1 MSYDMYTVLTTRTQD
16 NFDISIDYTWD
27 IYPPNDTYAECED
40 MGQILADIESG
51 NLKWF
56 LLRVRALRCGIE
68 LGAEYSGGHLYPDYS
83 DILTD
88 DPGLIQDLIDSAIKQ
103 ARETIAKLQD

>member
-1 MSYDMYTVLTTRTQD
+1 MYTVLITRTQD
-16 NFDISIDYTWD
+16 NFNIIIDYTEED
-27 IYPPNDTYAECED
+27 STPNDTYSECED
-40 MGQILADIESG
+40 MNQILDDIESG

-68 LGAEYSGGHLYPDYS
+68 LGAEYLGANLYKNVE

-103 ARETIAKLQD
+103 ARETLAKLQD